1 MLAKG
6 VTNGCLQAGDRVEVA
21 GIDGR
26 SGVLRVWEQRERG
39 VVLCTEA
46 GFATLMG
53 GGEAPLVGYP
63 AEDVRGLALPT
74 GE

>member
-1 MLAKG
+1 MA
-6 VTNGCLQAGDRVEVA
+6 VFRRGDQVEVA

-63 AEDVRGLALPT
+63 AQDVRGLALPT